1 MSEIDR
7 YTRPQPAAP
16 AASQAAAVEQSR
28 AVAEVQAAV
37 VVAQQVPRDIRRA
50 EAEMRDTCGRTAVAE
65 RAFYSVPNRGSGP
78 SVHLARELA
87 RIYGNVQ
94 YGVHELRRDDD
105 AGESEIIAY
114 AWDVQANVRSSRT
127 FIVPHARMAGKQ
139 RRQLTDL
146 GDVYLNNQNVGA
158 RAVRECIFT
167 VLPDWYIEAAKE
179 QCHKTLQEGD
189 GKPLP
194 ERIAGMVSAF
204 RGVDVTEAMLAA
216 KLGKK
221 RGQWDAG
228 DVAAMTVVYTSIQRR
243 ETSVA
248 DEFAADPVG
257 LDELI
262 DPATGEVVA

>member
-1 MSEIDR
+1 MW
-7 YTRPQPAAP
+7 RP
-16 AASQAAAVEQSR
+16 
-28 AVAEVQAAV
+28 
-37 VVAQQVPRDIRRA
+37 
-50 EAEMRDTCGRTAVAE
+50 
-65 RAFYSVPNRGSGP
+65 
-78 SVHLARELA
+78 
-87 RIYGNVQ
+87 
-94 YGVHELRRDDD
+94 
-105 AGESEIIAY
+105 
-114 AWDVQANVRSSRT
+114 SSRT

-167 VLPDWYIEAAKE
+167 VLPDWYIEAAKD
-179 QCHKTLQEGD
+179 QCHKTLAQGD

-194 ERIAGMVSAF
+194 ERIAAMVSAF

-228 DVAAMTVVYTSIQRR
+228 DVAAMTVAYTSIQRK
-243 ETSVA
+243 ETTVA

-257 LDELI
+257 LDELV